1 MMQIFLKE
9 LSILGLIFMISACG
23 FQLRGNIQA
32 NFDSI
37 SISGGTP
44 SFNKTL
50 QRKFR
55 QAGIS
60 IKSSAEAEK
69 IVEIIVNKFTK
80 TILTLT
86 GTGLVSEYQLDYD
99 VTYRFKNKDGAWNL
113 PVTIEASRT
122 YTYDDS
128 DILAKDEEEKRLIS
142 GMEDQ
147 LIKTMATQISLSK

>member
-1 MMQIFLKE
+1 MQIFLKE
-9 LSILGLIFMISACG
+9 LSILGLILIISACG
-23 FQLRGNIQA
+23 FQLRGDIQA

-37 SISGGTP
+37 SISGGTS

-55 QAGIS
+55 QAGIT
-60 IKSSAEAEK
+60 ITSASDAEK
-69 IVEIIVNKFTK
+69 IVEIIKNNFTK

-86 GTGLVSEYQLDYD
+86 GTGAVSEYQLDYI
-99 VTYRFKNKDGAWNL
+99 VTYRFKSKDGSWNL
-113 PVTIEASRT
+113 PVTIETSRT

-128 DILAKDEEEKRLIS
+128 DILAKDEEEKRLVS

>member
-1 MMQIFLKE
+1 MQIFLKK
-9 LSILGLIFMISACG
+9 LSILGLILIISACG
-23 FQLRGNIQA
+23 FQLRGDINA

-37 SISGGTP
+37 SISGGTS

-55 QAGIS
+55 QSGIT
-60 IKSSAEAEK
+60 ITSASDAEK
-69 IVEIIVNKFTK
+69 IVEIIKNSFTK

-86 GTGLVSEYQLDYD
+86 GTGAVSEYQLDYI
-99 VTYRFKNKDGAWNL
+99 VTYRFKSKDGSCNL
-113 PVTIEASRT
+113 PVTIETSRT

-128 DILAKDEEEKRLIS
+128 DILAKDEEEKRLVS

>member
-1 MMQIFLKE
+1 MQIFLKK
-9 LSILGLIFMISACG
+9 LSILGLILIISACG
-23 FQLRGNIQA
+23 FQLRGDINA

-37 SISGGTP
+37 SISGGTS

-55 QAGIS
+55 QAGIT
-60 IKSSAEAEK
+60 ITSASDSEK
-69 IVEIIVNKFTK
+69 IVEIIKNNFTK

-86 GTGLVSEYQLDYD
+86 GTGAVSEYQLDYI
-99 VTYRFKNKDGAWNL
+99 VTYRFKSKDGSWNL
-113 PVTIEASRT
+113 PVTIETSRT

-128 DILAKDEEEKRLIS
+128 DILAKDEEEKRLVS

>member
-1 MMQIFLKE
+1 MQIFLKK
-9 LSILGLIFMISACG
+9 LSILGLILIISACG
-23 FQLRGNIQA
+23 FQLRGDINA

-37 SISGGTP
+37 SISGGTS

-55 QAGIS
+55 QAGIT
-60 IKSSAEAEK
+60 ITSASDAEK
-69 IVEIIVNKFTK
+69 IVEIIKNNFTK

-86 GTGLVSEYQLDYD
+86 GTGAVSEYQLDYI
-99 VTYRFKNKDGAWNL
+99 VTYRFKSKDGSWNL
-113 PVTIEASRT
+113 PVTIETSRT

-128 DILAKDEEEKRLIS
+128 DILAKDEEEKRLVS

>member
-1 MMQIFLKE
+1 MQIFLKE
-9 LSILGLIFMISACG
+9 LAILWLILMISGCG
-23 FQLRGNIQA
+23 FQLRGDIQA

-37 SISGGTP
+37 SISGGTS

-60 IKSSAEAEK
+60 IKSASEAKK
-69 IVEIIVNKFTK
+69 IVEIIKNSFTK

-86 GTGLVSEYQLDYD
+86 GTGAVSEYQLDYV
-99 VTYRFKNKDGAWNL
+99 VTYRFKSKDSPWNL
-113 PVTIEASRT
+113 PVTIEASRN

>member
-1 MMQIFLKE
+1 MQIFLKE
-9 LSILGLIFMISACG
+9 LSILGLILIISACG
-23 FQLRGNIQA
+23 FQLRGDIQA

-37 SISGGTP
+37 SISGGTS

-55 QAGIS
+55 QAGITITNAS
-60 IKSSAEAEK
+60 EAEK
-69 IVEIIVNKFTK
+69 IVEIIENKFTK

-86 GTGLVSEYQLDYD
+86 GTGAVSEYQLDYE
-99 VTYRFKNKDGAWNL
+99 VTYRFKSKDGPWRL
-113 PVTIEASRT
+113 PVTIEATRN

-128 DILAKDEEEKRLIS
+128 DILAKDEEEKRLVT

>member
-1 MMQIFLKE
+1 MQICLKK
-9 LSILGLIFMISACG
+9 LSILGLILLISGCG
-23 FQLRGNIQA
+23 FQLRGDIQA

-37 SISGGTP
+37 SISGGSS

-55 QAGIS
+55 QAGITIES
-60 IKSSAEAEK
+60 RSKAEK
-69 IVEIIVNKFTK
+69 NVEIIKNKFTK

-86 GTGLVSEYQLDYD
+86 GTGTVSEYQLDYF
-99 VTYRFKNKDGAWNL
+99 VTYRFKSEDGPWNL
-113 PVTIEASRT
+113 PITIEASRI

-128 DILAKDEEEKRLIS
+128 DLLAKDEEEKRLLS

>member
-1 MMQIFLKE
+1 MQIFLKK
-9 LSILGLIFMISACG
+9 LSILGLILIISACG
-23 FQLRGNIQA
+23 FQLRGDINA

-37 SISGGTP
+37 SISGGTS

-55 QAGIS
+55 QAGIT
-60 IKSSAEAEK
+60 ITSASDAEK
-69 IVEIIVNKFTK
+69 NVEIIKNNFTK

-86 GTGLVSEYQLDYD
+86 GTGAVSEYQLDYI
-99 VTYRFKNKDGAWNL
+99 VTYRFKSKDGSWNL
-113 PVTIEASRT
+113 PVTIETSRT

-128 DILAKDEEEKRLIS
+128 DILAKDEEEKRLVS

>member
-1 MMQIFLKE
+1 MQIFLKKI
-9 LSILGLIFMISACG
+9 SILGLILIISACG
-23 FQLRGNIQA
+23 FQLRGDIQA

-37 SISGGTP
+37 SISGGTS
-44 SFNKTL
+44 SFNKIL

-60 IKSSAEAEK
+60 IKNNAQAEK

-86 GTGLVSEYQLDYD
+86 GTGTVSEYQLDYK
-99 VTYRFKNKDGAWNL
+99 VTYRFKSKDAPWNL
-113 PVTIEASRT
+113 PVTIEATRT

-128 DILAKDEEEKRLIS
+128 DILAKDEEEKRLLS

-147 LIKTMATQISLSK
+147 LIKTMAIQISISE

>member
-1 MMQIFLKE
+1 MQIFLKK
-9 LSILGLIFMISACG
+9 LSILGLILIISACG
-23 FQLRGNIQA
+23 FQLRGDIQA

-37 SISGGTP
+37 SISGG
-44 SFNKTL
+44 SSNFNKTL

-55 QAGIS
+55 QAGIT
-60 IKSSAEAEK
+60 IKSASNAEK
-69 IVEIIVNKFTK
+69 IVEIIENKFTK

-86 GTGLVSEYQLDYD
+86 GTGLVSEYKLDYM
-99 VTYRFKNKDGAWNL
+99 VSYRFKSKDGPWNQPL
-113 PVTIEASRT
+113 TIEASRT

-128 DILAKDEEEKRLIS
+128 DILAKDEEEKRLLS

>member
-1 MMQIFLKE
+1 MQIFLKK
-9 LSILGLIFMISACG
+9 LSILGFILLISACG

-37 SISGGTP
+37 SISGG
-44 SFNKTL
+44 SSNFNKTL

-55 QAGIS
+55 QAGIT
-60 IKSSAEAEK
+60 IKSASEAEK
-69 IVEIIVNKFTK
+69 IVQIIENKFTK

-86 GTGLVSEYQLDYD
+86 GTGLVSEYQLDYT
-99 VTYRFKNKDGAWNL
+99 VSYRFKSKDGPWNQPL
-113 PVTIEASRT
+113 TIEASRT

-128 DILAKDEEEKRLIS
+128 DILAKDEEEKRLLS

-147 LIKTMATQISLSK
+147 LIKTMAIQISLSK

>member
-1 MMQIFLKE
+1 MQIFLKE
-9 LSILGLIFMISACG
+9 LSILGLILVISACG
-23 FQLRGNIQA
+23 FQLRGDINA

-37 SISGGTP
+37 SISGGTS

-55 QAGIS
+55 QSGIT
-60 IKSSAEAEK
+60 ISSASEAQK
-69 IVEIIVNKFTK
+69 IVEIIENKFTK

-86 GTGLVSEYQLDYD
+86 GTGAVSEYQLDYI
-99 VTYRFKNKDGAWNL
+99 VTYRFKSKDDSWNL
-113 PVTIEASRT
+113 PVTIEATRS

-128 DILAKDEEEKRLIS
+128 DILAKDEEEKRLVS

>member
-1 MMQIFLKE
+1 MQIFLKK
-9 LSILGLIFMISACG
+9 LSILGLILIISACG
-23 FQLRGNIQA
+23 FQLRGDINA

-37 SISGGTP
+37 SISGGTS

-55 QAGIS
+55 QTGIT
-60 IKSSAEAEK
+60 IASASEAEK
-69 IVEIIVNKFTK
+69 IVEIIKNSFTK

-86 GTGLVSEYQLDYD
+86 GTGAVSEYQLDYI
-99 VTYRFKNKDGAWNL
+99 VTYRFKSKDGSWNL
-113 PVTIEASRT
+113 PVTIETSRT

-128 DILAKDEEEKRLIS
+128 DILAKDEEEKRLVS

>member
-1 MMQIFLKE
+1 MQIFLKA
-9 LSILGLIFMISACG
+9 LSMLGLILMINACG
-23 FQLRGNIQA
+23 FQLRGDIQA

-37 SISGGTP
+37 SISGGDP
-44 SFNKTL
+44 RFNKTL

-60 IKSSAEAEK
+60 VESPNKAEK
-69 IVEIIVNKFTK
+69 IVEIIKNKFKK

-86 GTGLVSEYQLDYD
+86 GTGSVSEYQLDYE
-99 VTYRFKNKDGAWNL
+99 VTYRFKSKNNEWNK
-113 PVTIEASRT
+113 PITIDASRT
-122 YTYDDS
+122 YTYDDA
-128 DILAKDEEEKRLIS
+128 DILAKDEEEKRLVS

>member
-1 MMQIFLKE
+1 MQIFLKE
-9 LSILGLIFMISACG
+9 LSILGLILIISACG

-37 SISGGTP
+37 SISGGT
-44 SFNKTL
+44 STFNKTL

-60 IKSSAEAEK
+60 IKSPTEAEK
-69 IVEIIVNKFTK
+69 VVEIIVNKFTK

-86 GTGLVSEYQLDYD
+86 GTGAVSEYQLDYD
-99 VTYRFKNKDGAWNL
+99 VNYRFKNKDGAWNL

-128 DILAKDEEEKRLIS
+128 DILAKDEEEKRLVS

>member
-1 MMQIFLKE
+1 MQIFLKE
-9 LSILGLIFMISACG
+9 LSILGLILIISACG
-23 FQLRGNIQA
+23 FQLRGDIQA

-37 SISGGTP
+37 SISGGTS

-55 QAGIS
+55 QAGITITNAS
-60 IKSSAEAEK
+60 EAEK
-69 IVEIIVNKFTK
+69 IVEIIENKFSK

-86 GTGLVSEYQLDYD
+86 GTGAVSEYQLDYD
-99 VTYRFKNKDGAWNL
+99 VTYRFKSKDDSWNL

-128 DILAKDEEEKRLIS
+128 DILAKDEEEKRLVS

-147 LIKTMATQISLSK
+147 LIKTRATQISLSK

>member
-1 MMQIFLKE
+1 MQIFLKK
-9 LSILGLIFMISACG
+9 LSILGLILIISACG
-23 FQLRGNIQA
+23 FQLRGDINA

-37 SISGGTP
+37 SISGGTS

-55 QAGIS
+55 QAGITITNAS
-60 IKSSAEAEK
+60 DAEK
-69 IVEIIVNKFTK
+69 IVEIIKNSFTK

-86 GTGLVSEYQLDYD
+86 GTGAVSEYQLDYI
-99 VTYRFKNKDGAWNL
+99 VTYRFKSKDGSWNL
-113 PVTIEASRT
+113 PVTIETSRT

-128 DILAKDEEEKRLIS
+128 DILAKDEEEKRLVS

-147 LIKTMATQISLSK
+147 LIKTMTTQISLSK

>member
-1 MMQIFLKE
+1 MQIFLKK
-9 LSILGLIFMISACG
+9 LSFLGLILIISACG
-23 FQLRGNIQA
+23 FQLRGDINA

-37 SISGGTP
+37 SISGGTS

-55 QAGIS
+55 QAGITITNAS
-60 IKSSAEAEK
+60 DAEK
-69 IVEIIVNKFTK
+69 IVEIIKNSFTK

-86 GTGLVSEYQLDYD
+86 GTGAVSEYQLDYI
-99 VTYRFKNKDGAWNL
+99 VTYRFKSKDGSWNL
-113 PVTIEASRT
+113 PVTIETSRT

-128 DILAKDEEEKRLIS
+128 DILAKDEEEKRLVS

-147 LIKTMATQISLSK
+147 LIKTMTTQISLSK

>member
-1 MMQIFLKE
+1 MQIFLKK
-9 LSILGLIFMISACG
+9 LSILWLILVISACG

-37 SISGGTP
+37 SISGGTS

-55 QAGIS
+55 QAGIT
-60 IKSSAEAEK
+60 IKSASEAEK
-69 IVEIIVNKFTK
+69 IVEIIKNNFTK

-86 GTGLVSEYQLDYD
+86 GTGAVSEYQLDYD
-99 VTYRFKNKDGAWNL
+99 VTYRFKSKDGPWNI
-113 PVTIEASRT
+113 PVTIEATRT

-128 DILAKDEEEKRLIS
+128 DILAKDEEEKGFYQAWKIN
-142 GMEDQ
+142 
-147 LIKTMATQISLSK
+147 

>member
-1 MMQIFLKE
+1 MQIFLKE
-9 LSILGLIFMISACG
+9 LAILGFILLISACG
-23 FQLRGNIQA
+23 FQLRGDIQA

-37 SISGGTP
+37 SISGGTS

-60 IKSSAEAEK
+60 IKSTSEAEK
-69 IVEIIVNKFTK
+69 IVDITENKFTK

-86 GTGLVSEYQLDYD
+86 GTGVVSEYQLDYF
-99 VTYRFKNKDGAWNL
+99 VTYRFKSQDGPWNL
-113 PVTIEASRT
+113 PITIEASRI

-128 DILAKDEEEKRLIS
+128 DILAKDEEEKRLVS

>member
-1 MMQIFLKE
+1 MQIFLKK
-9 LSILGLIFMISACG
+9 LSIFGLILIISACG
-23 FQLRGNIQA
+23 FQLRGDINA

-37 SISGGTP
+37 SISGGTS

-55 QAGIS
+55 QAGIT
-60 IKSSAEAEK
+60 IKSISKAEK
-69 IVEIIVNKFTK
+69 NVEIIKNNFTK

-86 GTGLVSEYQLDYD
+86 GTGAVSEYQLDYI
-99 VTYRFKNKDGAWNL
+99 VTYRFKSKDGSWNL
-113 PVTIEASRT
+113 PVTIETSRT

-128 DILAKDEEEKRLIS
+128 DILAKDEEEKKLVS

>member
-1 MMQIFLKE
+1 MQIFLKK
-9 LSILGLIFMISACG
+9 LSILGLILIISACG
-23 FQLRGNIQA
+23 FQLRGDINA

-37 SISGGTP
+37 SISGGTS

-55 QAGIS
+55 QAGIT
-60 IKSSAEAEK
+60 IASASDAEK
-69 IVEIIVNKFTK
+69 NVEIIKNSFTK

-86 GTGLVSEYQLDYD
+86 GTGAVSEYQLDYI
-99 VTYRFKNKDGAWNL
+99 VTYRFKSKDGSWNL
-113 PVTIEASRT
+113 PVTIETSRT

-128 DILAKDEEEKRLIS
+128 DILAKDEEEKRLVS

>member
-1 MMQIFLKE
+1 MQIFLKK
-9 LSILGLIFMISACG
+9 LSILGLILVISACG
-23 FQLRGNIQA
+23 FQLRGDIQA

-37 SISGGTP
+37 SISGG
-44 SFNKTL
+44 SSNFNKTL

-55 QAGIS
+55 QAGIT
-60 IKSSAEAEK
+60 IKSASEAEK
-69 IVEIIVNKFTK
+69 IVQIIKNDFTK

-86 GTGLVSEYQLDYD
+86 GTGLVSEYQLDYT
-99 VTYRFKNKDGAWNL
+99 VSYRFKSKDGPWNQPL
-113 PVTIEASRT
+113 TIKASRT

-128 DILAKDEEEKRLIS
+128 DILAKDEEEKRLLS

>member
-1 MMQIFLKE
+1 MQIFLKK
-9 LSILGLIFMISACG
+9 LAILGFILVISACG
-23 FQLRGNIQA
+23 FQLRGDIKA

-37 SISGGTP
+37 SISGGTS

-55 QAGIS
+55 QSGIT
-60 IKSSAEAEK
+60 ITSASEAEK
-69 IVEIIVNKFTK
+69 IVQIIENKFTK

-86 GTGLVSEYQLDYD
+86 GTGAVSEYQLDYN
-99 VTYRFKNKDGAWNL
+99 VTYRFKSKNGPWNL

-122 YTYDDS
+122 YTYDDA
-128 DILAKDEEEKRLIS
+128 DILAKDEEEKRLVS

>member
-1 MMQIFLKE
+1 MQIFLKE
-9 LSILGLIFMISACG
+9 LSILGLILIISACG

-37 SISGGTP
+37 SISGGSS

-60 IKSSAEAEK
+60 IKSASEAEK
-69 IVEIIVNKFTK
+69 IVEIIKNSFTK

-86 GTGLVSEYQLDYD
+86 GTGAVSEYQLDYE
-99 VTYRFKNKDGAWNL
+99 VTYRFKSKDGPWNL
-113 PVTIEASRT
+113 PVTIEATRT

-128 DILAKDEEEKRLIS
+128 DILAKDEEEKRLVS

>member
-1 MMQIFLKE
+1 MQIFLKK
-9 LSILGLIFMISACG
+9 LSVLGLIIIISACG

-37 SISGGTP
+37 SISGGT
-44 SFNKTL
+44 SGFNKTL

-55 QAGIS
+55 QAGIR
-60 IKSSAEAEK
+60 IASASEAEK
-69 IVEIIVNKFTK
+69 IVEIIENKFTK

-86 GTGLVSEYQLDYD
+86 GTGAVSEYQLDYE
-99 VTYRFKNKDGAWNL
+99 VNYRFKSKDGPWNL
-113 PVTIEASRT
+113 PVTIEATRT

-128 DILAKDEEEKRLIS
+128 DILAKDEEEKRLVT

>member
-1 MMQIFLKE
+1 MQIFLKK
-9 LSILGLIFMISACG
+9 LAILGFILVISACG
-23 FQLRGNIQA
+23 FQLRGDIKA

-37 SISGGTP
+37 SISGGTS

-55 QAGIS
+55 QAGITITS
-60 IKSSAEAEK
+60 PSDAEK
-69 IVEIIVNKFTK
+69 IVQIIENKFTK

-86 GTGLVSEYQLDYD
+86 GTGAVSEYQLDYN
-99 VTYRFKNKDGAWNL
+99 VTYRFKSKDGPWNL

-128 DILAKDEEEKRLIS
+128 DILAKDEEEKRLVS

>member
-1 MMQIFLKE
+1 MQIFLKK
-9 LSILGLIFMISACG
+9 LSIFGLILIISACG
-23 FQLRGNIQA
+23 FQLRGDINA

-37 SISGGTP
+37 SIAGGTS

-55 QAGIS
+55 QAGIT
-60 IKSSAEAEK
+60 ITSASDAEK
-69 IVEIIVNKFTK
+69 IVEIIKNNFTK

-86 GTGLVSEYQLDYD
+86 GTGAVSEYQLDYI
-99 VTYRFKNKDGAWNL
+99 VTYRFKSKDGSWNL
-113 PVTIEASRT
+113 PVTIETSRT

-128 DILAKDEEEKRLIS
+128 DILAKDEEEKRLVS

-147 LIKTMATQISLSK
+147 LIKTMTTQISLSK

>member
-1 MMQIFLKE
+1 MQIFLKE
-9 LSILGLIFMISACG
+9 LAILGLILMISGCG
-23 FQLRGNIQA
+23 FQLRGDIQA

-37 SISGGTP
+37 SISGGTS

-60 IKSSAEAEK
+60 IKSASEAKK
-69 IVEIIVNKFTK
+69 IVEIIKNSFTK

-86 GTGLVSEYQLDYD
+86 GTGAVSEYQLDYV
-99 VTYRFKNKDGAWNL
+99 VTYRFKSKDGPWNL
-113 PVTIEASRT
+113 PVTIEASRN